1 MIKKIEGVA
10 IITKNLNKT
19 AYEASEYIAKILS
32 SKSIKV
38 SSIPPFETSNFKNN
52 NSNFTSLVNEI
63 DLIIALGGD
72 GTTLRAFRFHPSD
85 IPVFSINVGGTRGIL
100 SEIKLDQID
109 YALDAILN
117 GNYYY
122 DERIRIQASLSLSNK
137 LFLPALN
144 DILLFRTNLTR
155 TPTITIKFRDGVIS
169 QRMDGIIVST
179 STGSTGHSISLGGP
193 VLHEELNCL
202 IINPIASINKLPSI
216 VIPPEEIEIYSNH
229 KTDLVI
235 DGQDKFL
242 VEENSPIKIT
252 RFPINARFIRLRKKG
267 FRQLEK
273 LGF

>member
-19 AYEASEYIAKILS
+19 AYEASEYITKILS
-32 SKSIKV
+32 RKNIKV
-38 SSIPPFETSNFKNN
+38 SFIPPFEPSNFKNN
-52 NSNFTSLVNEI
+52 SSNFTSLVNEI

-100 SEIKLDQID
+100 SEIKLDLID

-122 DERIRIQASLSLSNK
+122 DERIRIQASLSNE
-137 LFLPALN
+137 FFPPALN

-155 TPTITIKFRDGVIS
+155 TPTITLKFRDGASS
-169 QRMDGIIVST
+169 QRMDGIIIST
-179 STGSTGHSISLGGP
+179 STGSTGHSFSLGGP
-193 VLHEELNCL
+193 VVHEELNCL
-202 IINPIASINKLPSI
+202 VINPIASINKLPSI
-216 VIPPEEIEIYSNH
+216 IIPPEEIEIYSNH
-229 KTDLVI
+229 NLDLVI

-242 VEENSPIKIT
+242 VEENSTIKIT
-252 RFPINARFIRLRKKG
+252 QFPINARFIRLRKKG

>member
-19 AYEASEYIAKILS
+19 AYEASEYITKILS
-32 SKSIKV
+32 SKNIKV
-38 SSIPPFETSNFKNN
+38 SFIPPFETSNFKNN
-52 NSNFTSLVNEI
+52 SSNFTSLVNEI

-100 SEIKLDQID
+100 SEIKLDLID

-122 DERIRIQASLSLSNK
+122 DERIRIQASLSNK

-144 DILLFRTNLTR
+144 DILLFRNNLTR
-155 TPTITIKFRDGVIS
+155 TPTITLKFRDGIIT

-193 VLHEELNCL
+193 VVHEELNCL
-202 IINPIASINKLPSI
+202 VINPIASINKLPSI
-216 VIPPEEIEIYSNH
+216 IIPPEEIEIYSNH
-229 KTDLVI
+229 KLDLII

-242 VEENSPIKIT
+242 VEENSTIKIT

>member
-32 SKSIKV
+32 RNNIKV
-38 SSIPPFETSNFKNN
+38 SSIPPFETSNFN
-52 NSNFTSLVNEI
+52 NSSSTFTSLVNEI

-72 GTTLRAFRFHPSD
+72 GTTLRAFRFHPSS

-109 YALDAILN
+109 YAIDAILN
-117 GNYYY
+117 GSYYY
-122 DERIRIQASLSLSNK
+122 DERIRIQASLSNK

-144 DILLFRTNLTR
+144 DILIFRTNLTR
-155 TPTITIKFRDGVIS
+155 TPTITIKFRDGIIS
-169 QRMDGIIVST
+169 QRMDGIIIST
-179 STGSTGHSISLGGP
+179 STGSTGHSVSLGGP
-193 VLHEELNCL
+193 ILHEELNCL
-202 IINPIASINKLPSI
+202 VINPIASINKLPSI
-216 VIPPEEIEIYSNH
+216 IIPPEEIEIYSNH
-229 KTDLVI
+229 KIDLII

-242 VEENSPIKIT
+242 IEENNIIKIT
-252 RFPINARFIRLRKKG
+252 QFPINARFIRLRKKG